1 MGKSWMSQVL
11 LPSVIGS
18 LLTYAL
24 LPNGPFPPFPSTNF
38 TFLRCTLGITQ
49 QLLWCFPAAA
59 TTANSRDTGGISNST
74 VLTAA
79 AKQKEKVVL

>member
-24 LPNGPFPPFPSTNF
+24 LPNGPFPPFHQLTLHSLDAPWELHNSCYGA
-38 TFLRCTLGITQ
+38 FLRLLLQ
-49 QLLWCFPAAA
+49 Q
-59 TTANSRDTGGISNST
+59 T
-74 VLTAA
+74 VEIPGAFQTP
-79 AKQKEKVVL
+79 QC